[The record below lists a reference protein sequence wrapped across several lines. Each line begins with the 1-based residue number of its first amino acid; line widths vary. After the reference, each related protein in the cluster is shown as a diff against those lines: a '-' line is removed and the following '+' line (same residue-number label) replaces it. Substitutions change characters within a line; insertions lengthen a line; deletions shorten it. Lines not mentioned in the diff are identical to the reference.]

1 MDEKLSKLIETEDSL
16 YSTFVSAMKILSH
29 IEMSVYPS
37 VLSICVPLGSFMS
50 LSLNLEEN
58 QSLEI
63 SNENLK
69 ENFVQSLIKACL
81 LIIGNENAKSVQAFK
96 YAVKRYGPVHKL
108 CNINREWRGE

>member
-16 YSTFVSAMKILSH
+16 YSTFVSAIKILSQ
-29 IEMSVYPS
+29 IEMSVFPS
-37 VLSICVPLGSFMS
+37 VLSICVPLGTFMS

-96 YAVKRYGPVHKL
+96 DAIKR
-108 CNINREWRGE
+108 